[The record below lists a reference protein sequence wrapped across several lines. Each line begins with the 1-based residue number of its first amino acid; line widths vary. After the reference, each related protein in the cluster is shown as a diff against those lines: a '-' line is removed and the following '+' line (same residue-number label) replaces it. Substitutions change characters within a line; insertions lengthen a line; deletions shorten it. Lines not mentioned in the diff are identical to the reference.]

1 MSDLNRAVRRV
12 MPSGI
17 GRGGSSVCWWC
28 HNRGHHRHA
37 AAFSAPRQSIRVLQE
52 YSDCHREQRG
62 FILGN
67 GPSLRHTDLSLLQD
81 ESLLPT
87 VPRDRVLINY

>member
-1 MSDLNRAVRRV
+1 VVSQPRPPPACRRFQRAS
-12 MPSGI
+12 PE
-17 GRGGSSVCWWC
+17 
-28 HNRGHHRHA
+28 H
-37 AAFSAPRQSIRVLQE
+37 PVLQE
-52 YSDCHREQRG
+52 YSNCHREQRG

>member
-37 AAFSAPRQSIRVLQE
+37 AAFSAPRQSIRFFRSTATATASSAASSSAMARVCGTPISAYCRMNRFYLLFPE
-52 YSDCHREQRG
+52 IG
-62 FILGN
+62 F
-67 GPSLRHTDLSLLQD
+67 
-81 ESLLPT
+81 
-87 VPRDRVLINY
+87 